1 MKPATSR
8 RRKNDIFTRSPTP
21 QKHLAQSGLMCRL
34 RCIIFSVKPCTPIFP
49 GYGSEY
55 AIISL
60 PPKILQVPPVRQSTL
75 SLPFRAKSTCI
86 TPSFFRQCFPIVFP
100 NDDCPNHGER
110 LRFERNST
118 CITPF
123 LTVLP
128 HCLDSPPTTT
138 GSIIRCQRHWYVS
151 MVRPQFLMIILP
163 TEPCVIHGEITS
175 GREELNPP
183 SLMPSNDDRPSTSSL
198 DSSTLIVYIPE
209 SQ

>member
-60 PPKILQVPPVRQSTL
+60 PPKILQVPP
-75 SLPFRAKSTCI
+75 
-86 TPSFFRQCFPIVFP
+86 CFPIVFP